1 MSFLEKGEEKQMLTP
16 NLIKYVEL
24 SILADSKAAHMS
36 LIAKYYSKIL
46 EEFYEVNSGDQE
58 AHERSTDSD
67 V

>member
-1 MSFLEKGEEKQMLTP
+1 MLTP